1 MLRNRQIT
9 VGKYYVNNARNIAR
23 EVVTC
28 CDKTVVF
35 ITHHLDTGN
44 SCNAPSEC
52 LKRNFINW
60 ADHEATPMELAKLQ
74 SNKLDAQLRAPKSR
88 EELNPI
94 IIRPINS
101 VFELKSDAFL
111 DQQSP

>member
-1 MLRNRQIT
+1 MLRNRKIS

-23 EVVTC
+23 EVLAC
-28 CDKTVVF
+28 CDKTAVF

-44 SCNAPSEC
+44 SCNSPSEC

-60 ADHEATPMELAKLQ
+60 ADHEATPAEMAKLQ
-74 SNKLDAQLRAPKSR
+74 THKVEAQLHAPQFTS
-88 EELNPI
+88 PQ
-94 IIRPINS
+94 PVNS
-101 VFELKSDAFL
+101 VMISPALEFKRKALM